1 MALPLILLAIGS
13 ILRRLC
19 RRAAR
24 AQRQQPH
31 RVVPRA
37 CLRGALGEAHGDAA
51 AVAEAQTARPAAVG
65 HAAEETHADA
75 GTELTLMAL
84 SSGIALAGIGIAWYF
99 WVRNRSAADRMAQS
113 FGGVYRLLLD
123 KYRIDELYDTVFVQP
138 IKLLSTVG
146 LWRGVDAGL
155 IDGAVNGVGAMI
167 SGSSSVLRRMQTG
180 SVRTYAFGLF
190 AGAVAILGYYLLR

>member
-1 MALPLILLAIGS
+1 MALPLILLAVGS
-13 ILRRLC
+13 IF
-19 RRAAR
+19 AGYVGV
-24 AQRQQPH
+24 PH
-31 RVVPRA
+31 
-37 CLRGALGEAHGDAA
+37 ALGGHNRIEAFLEPSFEAHGAAHETAAEPLPAPAA
-51 AVAEAQTARPAAVG
+51 AET

-84 SSGIALAGIGIAWYF
+84 SSGIALAGIGIAAYF
-99 WVRNRSAADRMAQS
+99 WLGKRHAADGVAKS

-123 KYRIDELYDTVFVQP
+123 KYRIDELYDAVFVQP

-167 SGSSSVLRRMQTG
+167 SGSSSALRRLQTG
-180 SVRTYAFGLF
+180 SVRTYAFWLF
-190 AGAVAILGYYLLR
+190 AGSVAILGYYLFR

>member
-13 ILRRLC
+13 IF
-19 RRAAR
+19 AGYVGV
-24 AQRQQPH
+24 PH
-31 RVVPRA
+31 
-37 CLRGALGEAHGDAA
+37 ALGGHNRIEAFLEPSFEAHGAA
-51 AVAEAQTARPAAVG
+51 HEVPAAG
-65 HAAEETHADA
+65 AAEPPAPAEQPAAETHADA

-99 WVRNRSAADRMAQS
+99 WLRNRRAADGMAQS

-123 KYRIDELYDTVFVQP
+123 KYRIDELYDAVFVQP

-155 IDGAVNGVGAMI
+155 IDGAVNGVGAMV
-167 SGSSSVLRRMQTG
+167 SNSSSALRRLQTG
-180 SVRTYAFGLF
+180 SIRTYAFWLF
-190 AGAVAILGYYLLR
+190 AGSVAILGYYLFR